1 MSHAQAVDDD
11 DDDDDDNE
19 EEDVEDNFKKCHL
32 QAHEGQKKYFETKK
46 NGFMTKNF
54 DKSKLNSA
62 DLLIF

>member
-46 NGFMTKNF
+46 NGFMTKTLTNQ
-54 DKSKLNSA
+54 N
-62 DLLIF
+62 

>member
-32 QAHEGQKKYFETKK
+32 QAHEGQKKYFETKI
-46 NGFMTKNF
+46 NGLMTKIY
-54 DKSKLNSA
+54 DRSK
-62 DLLIF
+62 

>member
-11 DDDDDDNE
+11 DDDDDDDE

-54 DKSKLNSA
+54 DK
-62 DLLIF
+62 